1 MFFLKPY
8 FKLDFMMKSAN
19 SLVAEKSCLLGLSPG
34 AKTSKKYET
43 TFQEEYKSPE
53 GNNVDVVLC

>member
-1 MFFLKPY
+1 MFFLKSD

-19 SLVAEKSCLLGLSPG
+19 SICRVKLVV
-34 AKTSKKYET
+34 KTITGNENVEKYET
-43 TFQEEYKSPE
+43 TFQEVHKSPE